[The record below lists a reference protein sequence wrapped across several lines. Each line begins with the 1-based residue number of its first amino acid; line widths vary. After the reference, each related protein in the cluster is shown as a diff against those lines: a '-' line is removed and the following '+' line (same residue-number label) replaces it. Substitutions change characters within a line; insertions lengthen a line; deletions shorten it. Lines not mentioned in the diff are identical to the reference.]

1 MDKERLPGNGMQQKR
16 GQSSLKSA
24 YNRHKYIRVIYI
36 NKGGSILF
44 NIINIP
50 VFLCIFL
57 FFFSSYSSQRN
68 THSPLSKDKGIQKIK
83 LTLQTLDDSYKI
95 NFFSVHRRCVQII
108 DVCGTHFSI
117 RHIPKAKPDMEKGDN
132 KKSFPFLSAD
142 PTQSQFG
149 IFLPDPP
156 RTPPGLQRQSPGQP
170 SRAQGLSLAM
180 G

>member
-57 FFFSSYSSQRN
+57 FFF
-68 THSPLSKDKGIQKIK
+68 
-83 LTLQTLDDSYKI
+83 
-95 NFFSVHRRCVQII
+95 
-108 DVCGTHFSI
+108 
-117 RHIPKAKPDMEKGDN
+117 
-132 KKSFPFLSAD
+132 
-142 PTQSQFG
+142 
-149 IFLPDPP
+149 FLPIPP
-156 RTPPGLQRQSPGQP
+156 RGIHIHL
-170 SRAQGLSLAM
+170 
-180 G
+180 

>member
-57 FFFSSYSSQRN
+57 FFSSYSSQRN

-83 LTLQTLDDSYKI
+83 LTLQTLMTRIKSTLVLSSLCANY
-95 NFFSVHRRCVQII
+95 RRLR
-108 DVCGTHFSI
+108 DPLSI
-117 RHIPKAKPDMEKGDN
+117 RHIPKAKPG
-132 KKSFPFLSAD
+132 AR
-142 PTQSQFG
+142 
-149 IFLPDPP
+149 P
-156 RTPPGLQRQSPGQP
+156 RPRHGER
-170 SRAQGLSLAM
+170 
-180 G
+180 